1 MNSINEFIK
10 SSNLEDLD
18 DYDLANAIIEQGQ
31 ATAVVED
38 KKQIQFLN
46 KMYELLKEIFNN
58 IKNGFNYW
66 KENDPVVLTLTNET
80 KALWYRVSPELANV
94 LSSSAKIYKN
104 IAVFVINCKQYIINV
119 AYNVEKDAII
129 FFSDLFCC
137 VVNGLLKQQPTEA

>member
-46 KMYELLKEIFNN
+46 KMYELLKEIL
-58 IKNGFNYW
+58 IILKT
-66 KENDPVVLTLTNET
+66 VL
-80 KALWYRVSPELANV
+80 
-94 LSSSAKIYKN
+94 
-104 IAVFVINCKQYIINV
+104 IIGKKMTQL
-119 AYNVEKDAII
+119 Y
-129 FFSDLFCC
+129 
-137 VVNGLLKQQPTEA
+137 